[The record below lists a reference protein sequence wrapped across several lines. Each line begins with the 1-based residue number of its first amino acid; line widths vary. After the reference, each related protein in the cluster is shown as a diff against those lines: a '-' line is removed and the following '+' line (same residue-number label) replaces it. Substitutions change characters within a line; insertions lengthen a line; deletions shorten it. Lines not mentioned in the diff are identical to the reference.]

1 MYLGKSTVF
10 RYIHKYNATGDIM
23 PTVQRRHGPAPAMS
37 EFELVTIL
45 QLLFRRPSS
54 YLHEIQDELRKITG
68 SSYHAATICRA
79 IRHLGMSRKLL
90 RQVARQRC
98 TIQRAR
104 FMSEIMDFDPSY
116 ALLGV
121 TPVTHKLC
129 VYGKRLS
136 AIGIMTYR
144 GIEDT
149 YIVEGNVNADTFL
162 KFIERCLLPILLP
175 FDGDNPRS
183 VVVLDNASIHH
194 VDSVS
199 RLISAA
205 GALVRFL
212 PPYSPDFNPI
222 EEVFSKVKAYLR
234 NNEISYQST
243 TSPRIIIAE
252 AFLSIT
258 SEDCVN

>member
-1 MYLGKSTVF
+1 MPEGYSEDLRWRVIWRHFLQNKSARAISKEMYLGKSTVF

-104 FMSEIMDFDPSY
+104 FMFEIMDFDPKTLIFIDETGSTRRNAIRRYGY

-149 YIVEGNVNADTFL
+149 
-162 KFIERCLLPILLP
+162 
-175 FDGDNPRS
+175 
-183 VVVLDNASIHH
+183 
-194 VDSVS
+194 
-199 RLISAA
+199 
-205 GALVRFL
+205 
-212 PPYSPDFNPI
+212 
-222 EEVFSKVKAYLR
+222 
-234 NNEISYQST
+234 
-243 TSPRIIIAE
+243 
-252 AFLSIT
+252 
-258 SEDCVN
+258 